1 MGHYFYCVVSSGHS
15 TVCASLVGFVFLH
28 LYRWWWNSNRYVTVK
43 ITASD
48 CVDDDVAKHERIIT
62 RHLKRN
68 LSHDGFPFV
77 RTMLDDFEVPGLDG
91 PHLCLVYEPMREPL
105 WLFQRRWENGKL
117 PTALLKVYLR
127 FLLRG
132 LDYLHSE
139 CCIIHTGKSEAT
151 CDINRGPGSFYHR
164 S

>member
-1 MGHYFYCVVSSGHS
+1 MVSSRHA
-15 TVCASLVGFVFLH
+15 TVCASLVRCVFLSLH
-28 LYRWWWNSNRYVTVK
+28 RWWWNYNRFVAVK

-48 CVDDDVAKHERIIT
+48 CIDDDAAKHERIIT
-62 RHLKRN
+62 HHLKRN
-68 LSHDGFPFV
+68 PSHGGFPYV
-77 RTMLDDFEVPGLDG
+77 RTMLDNFEAPGLDG

-117 PTALLKVYLR
+117 PPALLKVYLR

-139 CCIIHTGKSEAT
+139 CHIIHTGESEAT
-151 CDINRGPGSFYHR
+151 LDMNRGPGSFYYR
-164 S
+164 Y